1 MASPP
6 PTRPCRG
13 VPPKESRPRA
23 PGRMPGRVPR
33 SSARAPSPDSH
44 LRRNQ
49 KPRLRPR
56 QLRGAPVSL
65 GRGRKGT
72 QTEGSRFKGLLSEL
86 IHSLI
91 HHSLVPPLNWYWVL
105 GPKAGKSSEWV
116 LINEAVMGKVALPT
130 RCVGRPPQTAS
141 PSLLDVP
148 SVPCPKQCRRTG
160 TLQSNFCTSN
170 LGKKPHLPALLV
182 QQLSPPSGPQIPPP
196 GSSPELASSLLTAH
210 PHSPT
215 VVTATV
221 KSMVRGPGEGL
232 TVTVSLIGA
241 YKTGGLDLPSP
252 LTDTP
257 LKFYVPC
264 KQCPPMKKGNR
275 CG

>member
-1 MASPP
+1 
-6 PTRPCRG
+6 
-13 VPPKESRPRA
+13 
-23 PGRMPGRVPR
+23 
-33 SSARAPSPDSH
+33 
-44 LRRNQ
+44 
-49 KPRLRPR
+49 
-56 QLRGAPVSL
+56 
-65 GRGRKGT
+65 
-72 QTEGSRFKGLLSEL
+72 
-86 IHSLI
+86 
-91 HHSLVPPLNWYWVL
+91 
-105 GPKAGKSSEWV
+105 
-116 LINEAVMGKVALPT
+116 MGKVALPT
-130 RCVGRPPQTAS
+130 CRMGRPPQTTPS
-141 PSLLDVP
+141 SLLDVP

-170 LGKKPHLPALLV
+170 LGKKLHLPALLV
-182 QQLSPPSGPQIPPP
+182 QQFSPAPPALKVPPP
-196 GSSPELASSLLTAH
+196 GSSPESACSLLTIH

-252 LTDTP
+252 ITDTP

-275 CG
+275 CGQMGKRT